1 MDTTADSGFE
11 DTSAH
16 TSNRKGGRS
25 GRVEI
30 LVRADRRRS
39 WTPEQ
44 KCQIVA
50 ESLGPDLTPTEV
62 ARKYAI
68 TSGQLYTWR
77 RELLSV
83 QQGSLVSRA
92 VPRFAQ
98 VELKSAPPPPVT
110 AAPSDGQPLQAAL
123 LPSANTP
130 GGRMEITL
138 PGGVVLRVDA
148 DVDGTALRRVLA
160 VLDRR

>member
-1 MDTTADSGFE
+1 MDEHCPPPDIDQSGHTTRRK
-11 DTSAH
+11 SA
-16 TSNRKGGRS
+16 RS
-25 GRVEI
+25 AQVEI
-30 LVRADRRRS
+30 ITRGERRRS

-44 KCQIVA
+44 KREIVA

-68 TSGQLYTWR
+68 SSGQLYTWR
-77 RELLSV
+77 RELLSI
-83 QQGSLVSRA
+83 QQGFLVSRV

-98 VELKSAPPPPVT
+98 VELKSAALQPVT
-110 AAPSDGQPLQAAL
+110 AAPSDGQLLQAVPP
-123 LPSANTP
+123 PSAGAP
-130 GGRMEITL
+130 GGRMEIAL